1 MYAPYARLK
10 RKNSGR
16 THNHRRPDF
25 YSSLLRVP
33 ELPQTIRC
41 PRFFYRSCR
50 PYGSFIIDSIKYLL
64 CVREMLE

>member
-16 THNHRRPDF
+16 SHNHRRPDF

-41 PRFFYRSCR
+41 PRFFLNK
-50 PYGSFIIDSIKYLL
+50 PTLVPTIGGIP
-64 CVREMLE
+64 